1 MKKLFAFT
9 LALAL
14 MLSMTACGGNANKQ
28 PSSSEDSTYEDVLG
42 EDSSIED
49 QQPSTDEEEGNGET
63 TPPTDDEQ
71 ETKPDSKP
79 DNNKPSN
86 GGNSKPDNSGSN
98 KPSNGGNGSNS
109 GSNGGSG
116 SNTGSGSQDETKT
129 YSGTLPD
136 LINAIY
142 ANHSV
147 DLSLSDPTA
156 VDLSNSDQIS
166 YYLGL
171 TDASKLKEAYY
182 SEALIGS
189 QAYSL
194 VVVRANSA
202 KDAASVAQSMF
213 DGINQN
219 KWICVTANAVAAG
232 AYGDTAMLVMA
243 NTDLG
248 ETLTTDLRAAY
259 ASAVGGALDVSL
271 DRVDTL

>member
-49 QQPSTDEEEGNGET
+49 QQPSTDEEEGNEET

-79 DNNKPSN
+79 D
-86 GGNSKPDNSGSN
+86 SKPDNSGSN
-98 KPSNGGNGSNS
+98 KPSNGGN
-109 GSNGGSG
+109 G

>member
-49 QQPSTDEEEGNGET
+49 QQPSTDEEEGNEET

-109 GSNGGSG
+109 GSG

-156 VDLSNSDQIS
+156 VDLSNSDKIS

>member
-28 PSSSEDSTYEDVLG
+28 PSSSEDSTCEDVLG

-49 QQPSTDEEEGNGET
+49 QQPSTDEEEGNEET

-86 GGNSKPDNSGSN
+86 GGN
-98 KPSNGGNGSNS
+98 GSNS
-109 GSNGGSG
+109 GSG

>member
-1 MKKLFAFT
+1 MKKLFALT

-71 ETKPDSKP
+71 EPKPDSKP
-79 DNNKPSN
+79 DDNKPSN
-86 GGNSKPDNSGSN
+86 GGSGN
-98 KPSNGGNGSNS
+98 
-109 GSNGGSG
+109 
-116 SNTGSGSQDETKT
+116 NTGSGSQDETKT
-129 YSGTLPD
+129 YSGTLPE

-147 DLSLSDPTA
+147 DLNLSDPTA

-259 ASAVGGALDVSL
+259 ASAVGGTLDVSL

>member
-1 MKKLFAFT
+1 MKKLFALT

-49 QQPSTDEEEGNGET
+49 QQPSADEEEGNGET

-71 ETKPDSKP
+71 EPKPDSKP
-79 DNNKPSN
+79 DDNKPSN
-86 GGNSKPDNSGSN
+86 GGSGN
-98 KPSNGGNGSNS
+98 
-109 GSNGGSG
+109 
-116 SNTGSGSQDETKT
+116 NTGSGSQDETKT
-129 YSGTLPD
+129 YSGTLPE

-147 DLSLSDPTA
+147 DLDLSDPTA

-259 ASAVGGALDVSL
+259 ASAVGGTLDVSL

>member
-49 QQPSTDEEEGNGET
+49 QQPSTDEEEGNEETTPPTDDEEEGNEET

-86 GGNSKPDNSGSN
+86 GGN
-98 KPSNGGNGSNS
+98 GSNS
-109 GSNGGSG
+109 GSG